1 MGPISGTVVYLIVW
15 WVVIFAVLPFG
26 MKQPE
31 SPDGTSGGAPQF
43 PNIRRKFIITTLI
56 SAVIWV
62 IIYILID
69 IKFVDFR
76 QMAASMP
83 IE

>member
-26 MKQPE
+26 VRQPDV
-31 SPDGTSGGAPQF
+31 PDHSAGAPRD
-43 PNIRRKFIITTLI
+43 PNIRKKFIITTLI

-76 QMAASMP
+76 HMAASMP